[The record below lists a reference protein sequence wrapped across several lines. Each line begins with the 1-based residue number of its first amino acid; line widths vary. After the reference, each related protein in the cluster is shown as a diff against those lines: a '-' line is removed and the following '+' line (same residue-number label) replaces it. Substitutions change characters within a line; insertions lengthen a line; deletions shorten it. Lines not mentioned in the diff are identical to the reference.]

1 MFWVLASKRNP
12 CARRVNYVKWWTFA
26 KWVTPERTAGWF
38 HMLFILYRIII
49 LYIYIIQSYFR
60 MVRSRL
66 TMSWDGLEHVETT
79 RNVCCLLASAQKEWV
94 KSWKSQKKLVL
105 EDATLD
111 GWWASSRF
119 PLVML
124 SFSGR
129 EERDS
134 KMVRWTSWVISI
146 WSSSTQLCHRRHVRT
161 SANHDKCI

>member
-94 KSWKSQKKLVL
+94 KSWKSQKK
-105 EDATLD
+105 TCF
-111 GWWASSRF
+111 GGRHPWWMMGVF
-119 PLVML
+119 
-124 SFSGR
+124 SFSAGDALVFR
-129 EERDS
+129 
-134 KMVRWTSWVISI
+134 SWRARQQNGAVNELGNQHLKQQYTAVS
-146 WSSSTQLCHRRHVRT
+146 
-161 SANHDKCI
+161 